1 MKKIKK
7 ILPLLTSLT
16 MLSGPVL
23 LIIACDNE
31 RDMNNLPN
39 GKIPDQYKNRVLF
52 SFLGVNFNKTIDAQ
66 FKDTYSQGLDFI
78 LQDVEGKIAQQKFYE
93 FFHNK
98 LNYTADTTD
107 ADGNVIKIG
116 EANAAF
122 IKLKDDLGLNL
133 LTQKYLSGINSAD
146 SLDKISAA
154 DNNELLFQ
162 NQSWHQDGTS
172 KFSYQNVKF
181 YTVVDEVTK
190 KSNDPDQIFTPD
202 SLYQDYGSN
211 EANAAFDAQLANI
224 AKHPDDNYSTDLTA
238 LLPNNAKKWNSSAGI
253 NNTQKQVANN
263 DIPLYSKYLKRFQW
277 WLRFRYQQYY
287 QYEILPK
294 LNQTLFTMSY
304 ILDNILDIKNNGS
317 VKPII
322 STPVNNVYISQL
334 QGTNFHSGATPQLS
348 NYNITWNFTTN
359 LANAQS
365 IDKKWND
372 SPSQPPAWESIVKL
386 KDNSSE
392 VQTLNPDFFTQLAN
406 TGSAATI
413 KEIDPNFGVNGF
425 LNQADNKQE
434 MGRWVTNGGLHY
446 TTNNNIATFT
456 YSTPIYFLNLI
467 QNLDFSFLK
476 EGKEDKNEG
485 WIPEISNLI
494 QDWNNSGNASITKPF
509 SNYIKGGKLLE
520 GKEQSDITQER
531 KWNIF
536 WQMLYSISASS
547 DEKDSPAATNF
558 KIAAQNLFPIYIPKN
573 NIYEEG
579 FWSKVKEYYS

>member
-1 MKKIKK
+1 MKKLKK

-16 MLSGPVL
+16 LLSGPVL
-23 LIIACDNE
+23 LVVACDNE

-78 LQDVEGKIAQQKFYE
+78 LQDVEGTIAQQKFYE

-98 LNYTADTTD
+98 LHYSADTTD
-107 ADGNVIKIG
+107 ADGKVTKIG

-133 LTQKYLSGINSAD
+133 LTQKYLSGINTAN

-172 KFSYQNVKF
+172 KFSYQNVDF
-181 YTVVDEVTK
+181 YKETDEGTGRI
-190 KSNDPDQIFTPD
+190 NNPDQIFTPD
-202 SLYQDYGSN
+202 SLYKDYGS
-211 EANAAFDAQLANI
+211 AAADAAFDAQLANI
-224 AKHPDDNYSTDLTA
+224 AKHPDENYSTDLA
-238 LLPNNAKKWNSSAGI
+238 KLLPNNAKKWNSSAGI
-253 NNTQKQVANN
+253 NNTQKGVDNENVANEK
-263 DIPLYSKYLKRFQW
+263 IPRYSKYLKRFQW

-304 ILDNILDIKNNGS
+304 ILDNILDIKDDGS
-317 VKPII
+317 GKPII
-322 STPVNNVYISQL
+322 STPINNAYISQL
-334 QGTNFHSGATPQLS
+334 QGTNFHSDVSQLS
-348 NYNITWNFTTN
+348 NYNITWDFTTN
-359 LANAQS
+359 LANAQD

-372 SPSQPPAWESIVKL
+372 TPSQPPSWQLIVK
-386 KDNSSE
+386 DNGSG
-392 VQTLNPDFFTQLAN
+392 VQTLNSDFFMQLT
-406 TGSAATI
+406 TGNAATI
-413 KEIDPNFGVNGF
+413 TEIDPNFGVNGF
-425 LNQADNKQE
+425 LSTKTDNKQQT
-434 MGRWVTNGGLHY
+434 GGWVPNGGLHY

-476 EGKEDKNEG
+476 DKSEG

-494 QDWNNSGNASITKPF
+494 HDWNNSGNASIGKAF
-509 SNYIKGGKLLE
+509 SQYIRAGKTDD

-536 WQMLYSISASS
+536 WQMLYSISANT
-547 DEKDSPAATNF
+547 DDKDSPAATNF
-558 KIAAQNLFPIYIPKN
+558 KIAAQNLFPTYIPKN